1 MLWRGARR
9 PAMYELLRTLWHEIK
24 TPSTEDET
32 FYQMIIIAIAHA
44 LLAATVVSILCH
56 WFGVEPKAAWV
67 LVPVF
72 YWFWKEWSDLKRGG
86 GGLDGLIDTGFI
98 FLGGFYPGEPWW
110 PLTVLLLS
118 TGVSLVF
125 YATRK

>member
-1 MLWRGARR
+1 MLQ
-9 PAMYELLRTLWHEIK
+9 LLKDLWQDIK
-24 TPSTEDET
+24 TPSTADET
-32 FYQMIIIAIAHA
+32 LYQMGVTAMAHA
-44 LLAATVVSILCH
+44 LLAACVVSILHH
-56 WFGVEPKAAWV
+56 WFGLETKAVWV
-67 LVPVF
+67 LIPVL
-72 YWFWKEWSDLKRGG
+72 YWLWKEWSDLKRGG

-110 PLTVLLLS
+110 PLAVLVLS